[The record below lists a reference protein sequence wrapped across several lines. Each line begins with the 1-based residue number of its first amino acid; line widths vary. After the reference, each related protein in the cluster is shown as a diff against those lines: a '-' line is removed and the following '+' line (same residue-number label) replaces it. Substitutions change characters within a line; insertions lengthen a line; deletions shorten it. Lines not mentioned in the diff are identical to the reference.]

1 MKLMF
6 RRSIQGKVAARVAGT
21 LALILLAPA
30 SHADSDVTPGRLRAL
45 HDAYYNQRVLE
56 YCGGDTV
63 EVHDGFRRQLRYL
76 LASGDID
83 AATDRSAKISG
94 WTDADYQYDNHGL
107 GGFRQWC
114 ATDGKKAIE
123 AFLAFRQQELSGKA
137 P

>member
-1 MKLMF
+1 MRPDLP
-6 RRSIQGKVAARVAGT
+6 AAALLF
-21 LALILLAPA
+21 LALGAGGA
-30 SHADSDVTPGRLRAL
+30 GADSAVTPERLKAL
-45 HDAYYNQRVLE
+45 HDVYYNQRVLE

-63 EVHDGFRRQLRYL
+63 EVHDGFRRQVRYL
-76 LASGDID
+76 LASADID

-114 ATDGKKAIE
+114 ATDGKRAIE
-123 AFLAFRQQELSGKA
+123 AFLAFRQQELSGKV

>member
-1 MKLMF
+1 MRPDLP
-6 RRSIQGKVAARVAGT
+6 AAALLFLVFGAGG
-21 LALILLAPA
+21 AR
-30 SHADSDVTPGRLRAL
+30 ADSAVTPERLKAL
-45 HDAYYNQRVLE
+45 HDVYYTQRVLE

-76 LASGDID
+76 LASADIV
-83 AATDRSAKISG
+83 AASDRSAKISG

>member
-6 RRSIQGKVAARVAGT
+6 RGGIQGKVVASAAGA

-30 SHADSDVTPGRLRAL
+30 GHADSAVTPERLKAL

-56 YCGGDTV
+56 YCGGDTA
-63 EVHDGFRRQLRYL
+63 EVHDFFRRQVRYL
-76 LASGDID
+76 LATADID
-83 AATDRSAKISG
+83 AATGRSAKISG

-107 GGFRQWC
+107 GGFRHWC

-123 AFLAFRQQELSGKA
+123 DFLAFRQQELSGRA